1 LFKVPGDGGGGLSD
15 NDRENGIK
23 LSTDSLEAG
32 SRVTSSHDLNTVEL
46 LDACREEQ
54 QGGVAAE
61 LASPRLPQLSTS
73 LKIDGSSPGQTRG
86 GPNVLPFEFRALEAC
101 LEAACS
107 CLDTETIK
115 LEREAYPAL
124 DELTSKISTL
134 NLERVRHIKS
144 RLVAIS
150 GRVQKVLTSIPD
162 TQRPILF
169 YVKWSCPL
177 LVARK

>member
-107 CLDTETIK
+107 CLDTE
-115 LEREAYPAL
+115 
-124 DELTSKISTL
+124 
-134 NLERVRHIKS
+134 V
-144 RLVAIS
+144 LVYCC
-150 GRVQKVLTSIPD
+150 VCQ
-162 TQRPILF
+162 
-169 YVKWSCPL
+169 
-177 LVARK
+177 

>member
-1 LFKVPGDGGGGLSD
+1 MCGLFKVPGDGGGGLSD

-46 LDACREEQ
+46 LDAGREEQ

-61 LASPRLPQLSTS
+61 LASPRLPQLCTS
-73 LKIDGSSPGQTRG
+73 FKNDGSSPGQTRG

-107 CLDTETIK
+107 CLDTE
-115 LEREAYPAL
+115 
-124 DELTSKISTL
+124 
-134 NLERVRHIKS
+134 V
-144 RLVAIS
+144 LVYCCLC
-150 GRVQKVLTSIPD
+150 Q
-162 TQRPILF
+162 
-169 YVKWSCPL
+169 
-177 LVARK
+177 